1 MKKYV
6 FMLCIHFGI
15 DDITKHI
22 VTLWR
27 ILLSQFSYPH

>member
-1 MKKYV
+1 MFYN
-6 FMLCIHFGI
+6 HFGI

-27 ILLSQFSYPH
+27 ISLLQFSYPIE